1 MKKRVL
7 LFSVVLAVAIG
18 LVVVSSTTAW
28 AQAKVIKWR
37 MQGVNDPGLME
48 YKMLPVAF
56 ADRVREL
63 SNGRLDIKVFP
74 PGGIVPSFEVFDAMR
89 KGVLE
94 ISDHFL
100 VYWSGKDPALKSPNE
115 FAYLRDAVQGCTWY
129 YQFGG
134 AELYRKVL
142 AKHGLYH
149 LGVSALEGEQF
160 WSRKPLKGVAD
171 LKGLKMRAAGLA
183 ADMAA
188 ILGASVVVVP
198 GGEVYSALERGVIDA
213 CEFTTPTVNYG
224 LGLQEVTKYIIFP
237 TYSGGGYEDWF
248 VNMKAWQALPDDLK
262 RIVDVALKE
271 TAWMYYL
278 KVRLETQIVFE
289 KLQKRGMT
297 FITWS
302 KEDMDKLE
310 AARIAVLEKYGT
322 ASPEFKEINDS
333 RAKLLKIL
341 SERSHERV
349 H

>member
-1 MKKRVL
+1 MKNKLFLIFLVL
-7 LFSVVLAVAIG
+7 TVGLG
-18 LVVVSSTTAW
+18 LVVGSSTTAS

-37 MQGVNDPGLME
+37 MQSVNDPGLME
-48 YKMLPVAF
+48 YKLLPVAF

-94 ISDHFL
+94 ISDHYL
-100 VYWSGKDPALKSPNE
+100 VYWSGKDPALKTPNE
-115 FAYLRDAVQGCTWY
+115 WPYLRDAAQSSMWY
-129 YQFGG
+129 YHFGG
-134 AELYRKVL
+134 AELYRKIL

-149 LGVSALEGEQF
+149 LGYSAMEGEQF
-160 WSRKPLKGVAD
+160 WSKKPLRGVAD
-171 LKGLKMRAAGLA
+171 LKGLKMRAAGVA

-198 GGEVYSALERGVIDA
+198 GGEVYAALERGVIDA
-213 CEFTTPTVNYG
+213 CEFTFPTVNYG
-224 LGLQEVTKYIIFP
+224 LGLHEVTKYVILP
-237 TYSGGGYEDWF
+237 TYSGGGSEDWF

-271 TAWMYYL
+271 TSWMYFL
-278 KVRLETQIVFE
+278 KVRLETPIVFE
-289 KLQKRGMT
+289 KLKKHGIT

-310 AARIAVLEKYGT
+310 GARIAAMEKYSA
-322 ASPEFKEINDS
+322 ASPEFKEIFDS
-333 RAKLLKIL
+333 RMKLLKIL
-341 SERSHERV
+341 SEFSYERA